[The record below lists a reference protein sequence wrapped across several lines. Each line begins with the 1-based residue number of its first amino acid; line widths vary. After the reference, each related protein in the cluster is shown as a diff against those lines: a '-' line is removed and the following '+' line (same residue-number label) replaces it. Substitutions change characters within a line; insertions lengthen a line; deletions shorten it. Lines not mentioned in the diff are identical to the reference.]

1 MSLNLSQNL
10 PMKNTFSLIFVFQLI
25 FFVQARAQTGP
36 DFEKLDAYF
45 EQMVQDWDVPGVSI
59 GIVKDGQLVFTGNYG
74 VKEVGKNEKPDS
86 NTLYAIASNSKAF
99 TSAIIGMLVQEG
111 KMGWNDKVTDHLPYF
126 SLYDDPWIS
135 ANVTIRDL
143 LSHRVGL
150 GTFSGDVI
158 WYKSEADAEELI
170 KRAGKVP
177 QAYDFRSGYGYSNLM
192 YITAGEV
199 IRKVTGKSW
208 GDNVQER
215 ILKPLGMDRTIT
227 TAKNLEKK
235 GNYTTAHGRE
245 EGKNFPISFED
256 WDTIGATGGVI
267 SSVNDV
273 AKWMIFNL
281 NHGIHGQDT
290 LLHRHTRNLVWTMH
304 NVHMVDHTSKN
315 DLGRHFSGYGL
326 GWNIGDFHGN
336 FMVGHTGGYDGMI
349 TAVTLIPDQKLGV
362 VVLTNGHKSPIMAA
376 TYYTLDQMLG
386 TGEKDWSAD
395 LLKRSNEN
403 ERRDTRIADIKSN
416 RIPNTKPS
424 LMLKEYGGIFNS
436 AIYGEIELKQEGD
449 QLRMLFSNSPRLNA
463 TLRHWHHDTFEIIW
477 DEKHAWFNFGTVK
490 FNMDNNMKVI
500 SMDFEVPN
508 DDIFFEELKPK
519 KIR

>member
-1 MSLNLSQNL
+1 
-10 PMKNTFSLIFVFQLI
+10 MKNHLPLLVVLFLLFSLQSN
-25 FFVQARAQTGP
+25 AQTDP
-36 DFEKLDAYF
+36 DFKKLDAYF
-45 EQMVQDWDVPGVSI
+45 EQMIKDWDVPGASI

-74 VKEVGKNEKPDS
+74 TKEVGKNEKPDS

-99 TSAIIGMLVQEG
+99 TTALIGMLVQEG
-111 KMGWNDKVTDHLPYF
+111 KLGWNDKVKDHLPYF

-208 GDNVQER
+208 GENVQER
-215 ILKPLGMDRTIT
+215 ILMPLGMDRSIT
-227 TAKNLEKK
+227 TAKDLMKK
-235 GNYTTAHGRE
+235 SNYTTAHGRE
-245 EGKNFPISFED
+245 EGKNFPIAFED
-256 WDTIGATGGVI
+256 WETIGATGGII
-267 SSVNDV
+267 SSVNEV

-281 NHGIHGQDT
+281 NHGIHGSDT
-290 LLHRHTRNLVWTMH
+290 LLNKQTRNMVWTMH
-304 NVHMVDHTSKN
+304 NVFPVDHTAKN
-315 DLGRHFSGYGL
+315 DLGRHFNGYGL
-326 GWNIGDFHGN
+326 GWTIGDFHGN

-376 TYYTLDQMLG
+376 TYYALDQMLD
-386 TGEKDWSAD
+386 TGKKDWSAD
-395 LLKRSNEN
+395 LLKRVNEN
-403 ERRDTRIADIKSN
+403 ELKDTRIADIKAK

-424 LMLKEYGGIFNS
+424 LPVSDYAGIYDS
-436 AIYGEIELKQEGD
+436 EIYGTIEVKRDGD
-449 QLRMLFSNSPRLNA
+449 KVRLLFSNSPRLNA
-463 TLRHWHHDTFEIIW
+463 TLKHWHHDTFEIIW
-477 DEKHAWFNFGTVK
+477 DEKQAWFNFGTLK

-519 KIR
+519 RVYR